1 VLIVALKS
9 PLPINPMHLLDNY
22 LQLCKYAI

>member
-9 PLPINPMHLLDNY
+9 GEVFMIKPW
-22 LQLCKYAI
+22 CFTSF